1 MILMYIFIWM
11 TRPITIDADHAK
23 GVTTEDKHV
32 ADWQANEVVGCI
44 DAPHLQLCVPL
55 LLSHTLTSGR

>member
-1 MILMYIFIWM
+1 M

-32 ADWQANEVVGCI
+32 ADWRANEVVGCV